1 MYISFIISVT
11 EFVIEFDR
19 EYVKGEV
26 GSGCGSGGGSELFI
40 LQVGVI
46 LRGEGSG
53 GESGCGC
60 KMFNQVRLP

>member
-1 MYISFIISVT
+1 M
-11 EFVIEFDR
+11 
-19 EYVKGEV
+19 
-26 GSGCGSGGGSELFI
+26 GSGGGSELFI